1 MKNKNTRLLARL
13 AVVLAVW
20 LVLASVAS
28 AQKPTPQAPPP
39 FVLIRIYYSSQAEL
53 QRIVAESDVWEVN
66 RAQGYVLVAAP
77 PDAPEKLAKAGQKV
91 EVNIKDALAHPLS
104 AYPACYGGVDSL
116 YAQMASLASA
126 YPALVEPVDYGAS
139 WLRLHPD
146 SRGSGDRLQA
156 LILGNRAVAEPRALF
171 FLMANIHAR
180 ELATPEVAL
189 AFARSLLQGYG
200 TDADATWLLDTQRIV
215 VIVTA
220 NPDGHRVAEQGYY
233 QRKNTNNTVGTCAN
247 PPTTFNQSGVDLNRN
262 HSYQWGGAGATS
274 SSCAQTYHGVG
285 PASEIE
291 TQALQ
296 EFIAGLIPSRRVEGV
311 PMPTD
316 TPDMLVSLHSY
327 GEYVLWPWGYTTEP
341 STDDAGL
348 QAIGRRFAAFNG
360 YTAGP
365 ASTTLYDTSGDT
377 TDWTYGVTGVP
388 AYTFEVGTDFF
399 QPCGDVPGII
409 AKNVPALRYA
419 ARIARA
425 PYSLTQGPDLTNV
438 PGNLGSALA
447 GTSFTVTATVS
458 GTVALSGIAG
468 GAEASIDQP
477 TWTPGTGI
485 PLSATDGQFDTAV
498 ENVTGTLT
506 TTGLTPG
513 RHMVFLRGRDTS
525 GHWGP
530 VWATWLTITGNTPSA
545 ISGKVVDAT
554 TGTPIPGAQVVIS
567 PDATAATTAADGGFT
582 LSVPAGAHTIR
593 ALAVGYAPGQVTTN
607 APASNVTVALTH
619 LPCILLVDADPSG
632 RAAASWTA
640 ALNGLNQPFTL
651 WRVAD
656 RSSPLLNTLRD
667 YGIVIWLGGENGVLS
682 EAQQA
687 ALEGYLDGGGHLLL
701 SGNRVSVPSG
711 GPLSRFFATDL
722 HVTSPGTATDT
733 SLIGQDFLTGQ
744 SISLAGSDHLAYAQA
759 PAVFTPTN
767 GAATVWQYPNGVT
780 GGLAYG
786 DDKRRV
792 VVLGLGLE
800 TVDGA
805 ATRQSLLNA
814 MLRWLG
820 CPGGCVLQGDVN
832 RDGKVDAADMAL
844 VSALWP
850 VASSNA
856 RYIRHRDLD
865 SNGRIDVV
873 DLAII
878 SRDWGKTCPQ

>member
-1 MKNKNTRLLARL
+1 MKNMRILALFVVTL
-13 AVVLAVW
+13 AAW
-20 LVLASVAS
+20 LVLASAAG
-28 AQKPTPQAPPP
+28 AQKPTPQSPPP
-39 FVLIRIYYSSQAEL
+39 FTLVRLYYASQQEL
-53 QRIVAESDVWEVN
+53 QKIVDEHDVWEVN
-66 RAQGYVLVAAP
+66 AAQGYALAAVA
-77 PDAPEKLAKAGQKV
+77 PDTLNSLQKAGTRV
-91 EVNIKDALAHPLS
+91 EVNIKDALAHPS
-104 AYPACYGGVDSL
+104 AGYPACYGGVNSL
-116 YAQMASLASA
+116 QAQMADLVNA

-146 SRGSGDRLQA
+146 ARGAGDRLQA
-156 LILGNRAVAEPRALF
+156 LVLGNRAAPEGRPLL

-200 TDADATWLLDTQRIV
+200 TDADATWLLDTQRVV

-233 QRKNTNNTVGTCAN
+233 QRKNANNTVGTCTN

-262 HSYQWGGAGATS
+262 HSYQWGLFGSASAPCS
-274 SSCAQTYHGVG
+274 QTYRGVA

-291 TQALQ
+291 TQSLQ
-296 EFIAGLIPSRRVEGV
+296 EFVAGLITSRRSDGV
-311 PMPTD
+311 PMPAD
-316 TPDMLVSLHSY
+316 TPDLLISLHSY
-327 GEYVLWPWGYTTEP
+327 GEYVLWPWGYTQTP

-348 QAIGRRFAAFNG
+348 GAIGRRFAAFNG

-377 TDWTYGVTGVP
+377 TDWAYGVAGVP

-399 QPCGDVPGII
+399 QPCPDLPDIL

-438 PGNLGSALA
+438 PANLGSVAA
-447 GTSFTVTATVS
+447 GAPVSVTAIVS
-458 GTVALSGIAG
+458 ATTALTPVAG

-477 TWTPGTGI
+477 TWTPGAGI
-485 PLSATDGQFDTAV
+485 GLAAADGAFDSATESV
-498 ENVTGTLT
+498 VGTLPT
-506 TTGLTPG
+506 AGLTPG
-513 RHMVFLRGRDTS
+513 RHTVFLRGKDAA

-530 VWATWLTITGNTPSA
+530 VWATWLTVSGAGTGA
-545 ISGKVVDAT
+545 ISGEVVDAA
-554 TGTPIPGAQVVIS
+554 TGVPIAGAQVVAV
-567 PDATAATTAADGGFT
+567 PDATSALSAANGSFSVTVPNGPHT
-582 LSVPAGAHTIR
+582 LR
-593 ALAVGYAPGQVTTN
+593 ALAMGYASVQVAGN
-607 APASNVTVALTH
+607 APTAGLTLALTR
-619 LPCILLVDADPSG
+619 LPCVLLVDADASG

-640 ALNGLNQPFTL
+640 ALNALNQPYTL

-667 YGIVIWLGGENGVLS
+667 YGIVVWIGGESGVLS

-687 ALEGYLDGGGHLLL
+687 ALESYLDGGGHLLL
-701 SGNRVSVPSG
+701 SGQRIAVPPG
-711 GPLSRFFATDL
+711 APLSRFFAADL
-722 HVTSPGTATDT
+722 HVTSPGSASGQ
-733 SLIGQDFLTGQ
+733 SLAGDDFLTGQ
-744 SISLAGSDHLAYAQA
+744 SLSLTGGDHVAYSQSPSLFA
-759 PAVFTPTN
+759 PTN
-767 GAATVWQYPNGVT
+767 GAAVVARYPSGAV

-786 DDKRRV
+786 DDKRRL
-792 VVLGLGLE
+792 VVLGLALE

-805 ATRQSLLNA
+805 ATRQGLLRA

-844 VSALWP
+844 VAALWP
-850 VASSNA
+850 VTSSDG
-856 RYIRHRDLD
+856 RYVRHRDVD
-865 SNGRIDVV
+865 GSGRIDVV
-873 DLAII
+873 DLGII
-878 SRDWGKTCPQ
+878 SRDWGKTCPP